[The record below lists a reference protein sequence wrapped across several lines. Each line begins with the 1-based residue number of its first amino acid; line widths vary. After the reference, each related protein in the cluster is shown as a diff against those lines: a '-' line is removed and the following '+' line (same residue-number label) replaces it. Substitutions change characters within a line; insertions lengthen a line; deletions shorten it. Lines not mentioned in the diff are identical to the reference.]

1 MKHYLYSSAGNT
13 EGLDEY
19 IAYFEIAEDGYC
31 ARYLEIR
38 PEGHALKYTE
48 EKPADAF
55 GALPEGR
62 WDAVEAAKPRYGT
75 LKEISNALFDSVWDD
90 IRAAW

>member
-1 MKHYLYSSAGNT
+1 VKHYLYSSAGNT

-48 EKPADAF
+48 EKPADAL
-55 GALPEGR
+55 GALPEGQ

-90 IRAAW
+90 IRAA